1 MKLAIANLVPPF
13 MDGKVSEAA
22 KPSGPKPF
30 SKDFLLLLEKGAK
43 GEDGASGLSQTESN
57 ADRNLESY
65 IEKLRRT
72 LLARGKS
79 PSRSSLKGEDVL
91 LLKDFLCGC
100 GLAQGEVNAFMNQLL
115 QQSEGGEIRLFR
127 FLEEASKLTSQS
139 QNSSKARLEASAIPI
154 VESLLREK
162 GLDPRAAERL
172 IERSRTADGAL
183 DLEQLARRLEKQAD
197 LRGKTAEGPV
207 AETAKNS
214 LLGDRAA
221 AQGLGKQRPGEGEAI
236 PKRVESSI
244 NQILEKAV
252 VPEEKQAT
260 VPSFSPPLLQGAS
273 LFKPLDQRIQETR
286 AIPKKDA
293 SQVDPLSPESPG
305 RSKHSQD
312 SSSGRSTSMKQN
324 HPLDWEDQEP
334 IPEPL
339 SRGRKER
346 ASGVQPESKVFG
358 FQHQSLETAAPE
370 LSINPAQ
377 RAQTQAIPPYLL
389 EQVTR
394 QISRS
399 MPEGERVVKLLL
411 KPPELGYLTLQI
423 DMKDNTLRLGMRTE
437 TRSALELLISGASEL
452 KETLLAQ
459 GIKIEKMDI
468 QIEDQLRQS
477 FSFSQGAQGEEFME
491 KSHQS
496 QRALEVASLGE
507 GGDDPSGM
515 ERIAAGNDHL
525 IDVTA

>member
-1 MKLAIANLVPPF
+1 MKPAIANLVPPF
-13 MDGKVSEAA
+13 RDGKVT
-22 KPSGPKPF
+22 KTVNPSGPKPF
-30 SKDFLLLLEKGAK
+30 SKDFLLLLEKGGR
-43 GEDGASGLSQTESN
+43 GENGSSGLSQTESN
-57 ADRNLESY
+57 ADRKLESY

-91 LLKDFLCGC
+91 LLKDFLCAC
-100 GLAQGEVNAFMNQLL
+100 GVAQGEVNAFMNQLL
-115 QQSEGGEIRLFR
+115 QQSQGGEIRLYR
-127 FLEEASKLTSQS
+127 FLEEAGKLTSQS

-172 IERSRTADGAL
+172 IEHSRTADGAL
-183 DLEQLARRLEKQAD
+183 DLEQLAGRLEKQAN
-197 LRGKTAEGPV
+197 LGGKTAEGPV

-221 AQGLGKQRPGEGEAI
+221 AQGLEKQKAGEGEAI

-244 NQILEKAV
+244 QQILEKAV
-252 VPEEKQAT
+252 VPQERQTAS
-260 VPSFSPPLLQGAS
+260 PSFSPPLLQGAG
-273 LFKPLDQRIQETR
+273 LFKPLDQRFQESR

-293 SQVDPLSPESPG
+293 SQVDPLSPESPRRLKG
-305 RSKHSQD
+305 SQD
-312 SSSGRSTSMKQN
+312 SSSSRSTSMKEN
-324 HPLDWEDQEP
+324 HPPDWEDQGP

-339 SRGRKER
+339 SRGKKER
-346 ASGVQPESKVFG
+346 VSGVQPESRVFG
-358 FQHQSLETAAPE
+358 FQQQRLEAEALQP
-370 LSINPAQ
+370 SMNPAL
-377 RAQTQAIPPYLL
+377 RAQTQAIPAYLL

-411 KPPELGYLTLQI
+411 KPPELGYLTLHI

-437 TRSALELLISGASEL
+437 TSSAQDLLIAGATEL
-452 KETLLAQ
+452 KETLMAQ
-459 GIKIEKMDI
+459 GIKIEKIDI
-468 QIEDQLRQS
+468 QIDDQLRQS
-477 FSFSQGAQGEEFME
+477 FAFSQGAQGEEFME
-491 KSHQS
+491 KPNQS

-507 GGDDPSGM
+507 GRDDPSAM
-515 ERIAAGNDHL
+515 EPIAAGNDHL
-525 IDVTA
+525 IDVKA